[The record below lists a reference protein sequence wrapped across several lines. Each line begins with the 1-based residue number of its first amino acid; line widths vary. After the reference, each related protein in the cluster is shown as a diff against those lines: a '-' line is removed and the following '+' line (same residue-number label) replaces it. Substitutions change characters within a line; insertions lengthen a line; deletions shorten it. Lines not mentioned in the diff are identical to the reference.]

1 MGRFRLVLVLA
12 VLTLM
17 PLPSAAG
24 PADDASVVVERWVT
38 AFNSNDV
45 DALVSLYAPN
55 AILVRI
61 DRPSPQ
67 GRARGHPRLFRPV
80 GKKWGQ
86 GRFRRPQDHRARRQR
101 RLCDRVL

>member
-45 DALVSLYAPN
+45 DALVSLYTPN
-55 AILVRI
+55 AILVR
-61 DRPSPQ
+61 STGLVLKE
-67 GRARGHPRLFRPV
+67 GREAIRGYFARLAKSG
-80 GKKWGQ
+80 GK
-86 GRFRRPQDHRARRQR
+86 
-101 RLCDRVL
+101 V